1 MGVMGRLLL
10 TLGCVLITGCLD
22 PPYPLGGRA
31 EDVATVVLGLEPG
44 TPATLQAQVEVTGT
58 PADDVGTVLLLD
70 LARPH
75 DAGTMGAESRTFEI
89 DASLRPDDP
98 SDARGGS
105 LSWTHPLGTVP
116 SSRTFD
122 VDLSLVGEPAASIEV
137 TLTGIAEVFG
147 DRAIDIAVT
156 LEPDIPAR

>member
-1 MGVMGRLLL
+1 MGVGRLLL
-10 TLGCVLITGCLD
+10 TFGCVLITGCMD
-22 PPYPLGGRA
+22 PPYPLGESA
-31 EDVATVVLGLEPG
+31 EDVATVVVGLRPG
-44 TPATLQAQVEVTGT
+44 TPTTLQAQVEVTGT
-58 PADDVGTVLLLD
+58 PADDVGTLLLLD

-75 DAGTMGAESRTFEI
+75 DAGTMVGESRTFEI
-89 DASLRPDDP
+89 HASLRPDDP
-98 SDARGGS
+98 SDTRDGS
-105 LSWTHPLGTVP
+105 LSWTNSLGTVP

-156 LEPDIPAR
+156 LEVDIPSR